1 MARNNI
7 LSVRPQGTAR
17 NTPTPRQV
25 LAYPKKIA
33 TTWAFAQSE
42 LKAYYQFENGAEL
55 TDSSPNSSTLTVIG
69 VPVQATPRWGT
80 GCVGLGTSQAFSAED
95 GADFRP
101 AGNFSVSAWVR
112 TTKTGVSQTI
122 FASWSAN
129 TNWAGCALLLSTTN
143 KISVYSALNTG
154 ITENTNWKRFTSTNT
169 VTDGAWHHVVGTY
182 DGAKLHVYIDGAE
195 EGTGVEWTNASV
207 FAETNYVR
215 VGCQSTTSTTGSA
228 FFQGCLDEV
237 AFFPSDALSLAQV
250 KSLYAKSITD
260 TSNSAIKALASAVYL
275 FNEGGQLVDS
285 STGGTHTLTAI
296 GKPTT
301 CTPKFGG
308 SVFLGNSSAYSA
320 VDAAVLKP
328 TGAFSVGGW
337 IKCPGLGTNID
348 SYIFQS
354 NSVSPSTAGFRLL
367 LNRNTG
373 YAYIYIGKGTGD
385 TEPDINI
392 CLGTTDLRDNT
403 WHFVVATWEKPYLKI
418 YVDGVLQNTSSAW
431 NYDIA
436 YNATNYVMVGAR
448 NSAGTPAMHHQG
460 QLDDIFLLNGTAW
473 TADEINYLYVQRKRV
488 A

>member
-320 VDAAVLKP
+320 VDADILKP

-337 IKCPGLGTNID
+337 VKTTTTGIEENIIQSFSSNTNL
-348 SYIFQS
+348 
-354 NSVSPSTAGFRLL
+354 AGWRL
-367 LNRNTG
+367 RINTG
-373 YAYIYIGKGTGD
+373 NTIVFNSGKNTGTV
-385 TEPDINI
+385 T
-392 CLGTTDLRDNT
+392 GTDWQAITGNGVISVTDGN
-403 WHFVVATWEKPYLKI
+403 WHFVVGVWDGSYLRIYIDGIEAATP
-418 YVDGVLQNTSSAW
+418 VAW
-431 NYDIA
+431 ANAPA
-436 YNATNYVMVGAR
+436 YAATNYVRVGCR
-448 NSAGTPAMHHQG
+448 NTAGTNSTFILG
-460 QLDDIFLLNGTAW
+460 QLDDIFLLNGTAL
-473 TADEINYLYVQRKRV
+473 TADEVNYIYTQRLKIT
-488 A
+488 

>member
-55 TDSSPNSSTLTVIG
+55 TDSSPNSSTLTAIA

-95 GADFRP
+95 HADFQP

-112 TTKTGVSQTI
+112 TTKTGVNQWIMQTYSEN
-122 FASWSAN
+122 ANSAGIQLN
-129 TNWAGCALLLSTTN
+129 
-143 KISVYSALNTG
+143 INTG
-154 ITENTNWKRFTSTNT
+154 NTITVKSGKNSGTTIHTDYETYIGSVT
-169 VTDGAWHHVVGTY
+169 VCDGMWHFITGTY
-182 DGAKLHVYIDGAE
+182 DGIKLHVYVDGTE
-195 EGTGVEWTNASV
+195 DGTGVAWTNAAA
-207 FAETNYVR
+207 FAATNYVR
-215 VGCQSTTSTTGSA
+215 VGARNRTGTNDL

-250 KSLYAKSITD
+250 QSLYAKSITD
-260 TSNSAIKALASAVYL
+260 SSNSAIKALASAVYL

-296 GKPTT
+296 GTPTT

-308 SVFLGNSSAYSA
+308 SVFLGNSSAYSV
-320 VDAAVLKP
+320 VDSAVLKP

-337 IKCPGLGTNID
+337 VKMSGALSSNILTSWSQNTYRAGFKFFVDSSGKPGLQIANNTSADYG
-348 SYIFQS
+348 
-354 NSVSPSTAGFRLL
+354 SPGSLQVAGSTS
-367 LNRNTG
+367 
-373 YAYIYIGKGTGD
+373 IV
-385 TEPDINI
+385 
-392 CLGTTDLRDNT
+392 DNT
-403 WHFVVATWEKPYLKI
+403 WHFVVCTWDTANMKVYLDGISDATP
-418 YVDGVLQNTSSAW
+418 VAW
-431 NYDIA
+431 TTAPVYA
-436 YNATNYVMVGAR
+436 ATNYVRVGCQNNTGA
-448 NSAGTPAMHHQG
+448 NAGILPG
-460 QLDDIFLLNGTAW
+460 QLDDIFLLNGTAL
-473 TADEINYLYVQRKRV
+473 TADEVNYIYTQRLKIT
-488 A
+488 